1 MGGFALETIPRV
13 NSLKNKFQFYWFMPK
28 QQAIVLINLK
38 PDSEGTAKALSA
50 MPEVSEF
57 HGLYGI
63 YDIIVFV
70 EAESMSELKDVINT
84 KIRRLEAINSTLTM
98 IVG

>member
-1 MGGFALETIPRV
+1 MAKE
-13 NSLKNKFQFYWFMPK
+13 M
-28 QQAIVLINLK
+28 AIVLINMK
-38 PDSEGTAKALSA
+38 PDAQGIADFLSA
-50 MPEVSEF
+50 IAGVTEV

-70 EAESMSELKDVINT
+70 EAESMSALKDIINS
-84 KIRRLEAINSTLTM
+84 KIRRLEDINATLTM

>member
-1 MGGFALETIPRV
+1 MSKE
-13 NSLKNKFQFYWFMPK
+13 M
-28 QQAIVLINLK
+28 AIVLINMK
-38 PDSEGTAKALSA
+38 PDAEGIAESLSA
-50 MPEVSEF
+50 VEGVKEV

-70 EAESMSELKDVINT
+70 EADSMSALKDVINT
-84 KIRRLEAINSTLTM
+84 KIRRLGGINATLTM

>member
-1 MGGFALETIPRV
+1 MSTE
-13 NSLKNKFQFYWFMPK
+13 M
-28 QQAIVLINLK
+28 AIVLINMK
-38 PDSEGTAKALSA
+38 PDAEGIAESLSA
-50 MPEVSEF
+50 IDGIKEV

-70 EAESMSELKDVINT
+70 EAETLSEVKDIINT
-84 KIRRLEAINSTLTM
+84 KIRRLGDINATLTM

>member
-1 MGGFALETIPRV
+1 MSNE
-13 NSLKNKFQFYWFMPK
+13 M
-28 QQAIVLINLK
+28 AIVLINMK
-38 PDSEGTAKALSA
+38 PDAEGITESLNAIEGVK
-50 MPEVSEF
+50 EG

-70 EAESMSELKDVINT
+70 EAESMSALKDIINT
-84 KIRRLEAINSTLTM
+84 KIRRLGDINATLTM

>member
-1 MGGFALETIPRV
+1 MSNE
-13 NSLKNKFQFYWFMPK
+13 M
-28 QQAIVLINLK
+28 AIVLINMK
-38 PDSEGTAKALSA
+38 PDAEGITESLNAIEGIK
-50 MPEVSEF
+50 EV

-70 EAESMSELKDVINT
+70 EAESMSALKDIINT
-84 KIRRLEAINSTLTM
+84 KIRRLGDINATLTM

>member
-1 MGGFALETIPRV
+1 MVQE
-13 NSLKNKFQFYWFMPK
+13 M
-28 QQAIVLINLK
+28 AIVLINMK
-38 PDSEGTAKALSA
+38 PDAEGIADSLRAIAGVT
-50 MPEVSEF
+50 EV

-70 EAESMSELKDVINT
+70 EAESMSALKDIINS
-84 KIRRLEAINSTLTM
+84 KIRRLEDINATLTM

>member
-1 MGGFALETIPRV
+1 
-13 NSLKNKFQFYWFMPK
+13 MPK

-38 PDSEGTAKALSA
+38 PEAEGTSEALNA
-50 MPEVSEF
+50 MPEVSEH

-70 EAESMSELKDVINT
+70 ESESMSELKDVINS

>member
-1 MGGFALETIPRV
+1 MVNISNSRSGFYCDMSNE
-13 NSLKNKFQFYWFMPK
+13 M
-28 QQAIVLINLK
+28 AIVLINMK
-38 PDSEGTAKALSA
+38 PDAEGITESLNAIDGVK
-50 MPEVSEF
+50 EV

-70 EAESMSELKDVINT
+70 EAESMSALKDVINT
-84 KIRRLEAINSTLTM
+84 KIRRLGDINATLTM

>member
-1 MGGFALETIPRV
+1 M
-13 NSLKNKFQFYWFMPK
+13 
-28 QQAIVLINLK
+28 AIVLINMK
-38 PDSEGTAKALSA
+38 PDADGIGDSLREIPGVT
-50 MPEVSEF
+50 EV

-70 EAESMSELKDVINT
+70 EAESMSELKDLINS
-84 KIRRLEAINSTLTM
+84 KIRRLEGINATLTM

>member
-1 MGGFALETIPRV
+1 M
-13 NSLKNKFQFYWFMPK
+13 FYCVMAK
-28 QQAIVLINLK
+28 EMAIVFINMK
-38 PDSEGTAKALSA
+38 RDAKGVVDTLEAIQGVT
-50 MPEVSEF
+50 EV

-70 EAESMSELKDVINT
+70 EAESMSALKDIINS
-84 KIRRLEAINSTLTM
+84 KIRRLADINATLTM